1 MADTVQAHVLEL
13 ATLQTRQ
20 HGPGALWV
28 QEGAEPVYRTLEQ
41 LQPPQFRT
49 AFTQTWEAT
58 DGKDAFIVVADPKQ
72 LHVVKVPGTADPSPD
87 QPPAV
92 VHEKES
98 DPEDA

>member
-1 MADTVQAHVLEL
+1 MTDTVQAHILEL

-41 LQPPQFRT
+41 LHPPQFRT

-58 DGKDAFIVVADPKQ
+58 AGNDSFIVVADPQQ
-72 LHVVKVPGTADPSPD
+72 LHVVKVPATPEQDA
-87 QPPAV
+87 PPTII
-92 VHEKES
+92 HET
-98 DPEDA
+98 